1 MQWEETSES
10 KDEEIEPQVK
20 KGRKS
25 NRTIR
30 DLEAAP
36 EKATWKQTSLDQHL
50 KVISSGKQPQGN
62 MEEKKEK
69 VG

>member
-20 KGRKS
+20 KGRKP

-30 DLEAAP
+30 DLEAEP
-36 EKATWKQTSLDQHL
+36 ENATGRQTSLDQHL
-50 KVISSGKQPQGN
+50 RVISSGKQPQGN
-62 MEEKKEK
+62 MEEKKDK